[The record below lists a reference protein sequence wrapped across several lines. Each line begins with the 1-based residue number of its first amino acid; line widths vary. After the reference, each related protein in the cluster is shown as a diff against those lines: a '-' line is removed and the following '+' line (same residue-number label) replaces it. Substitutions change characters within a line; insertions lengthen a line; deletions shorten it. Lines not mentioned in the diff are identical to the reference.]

1 MIIKGIITVL
11 NRQHPCAEQEPEYR
25 GYRLANAGNKV
36 EQQQHDGARQI
47 PCQLLPLTL
56 HNPRNIFHDA
66 KDADV
71 RRVAPVRRASSCSAS
86 RPLNGAAIQLA
97 IVEKK

>member
-25 GYRLANAGNKV
+25 GYRLPNAGNKV

-47 PCQLLPLTL
+47 PGQLLPLTL

-71 RRVAPVRRASSCSAS
+71 RRGSAGQARFQLFRQQAAERRGYPVGDRR
-86 RPLNGAAIQLA
+86 
-97 IVEKK
+97 KK